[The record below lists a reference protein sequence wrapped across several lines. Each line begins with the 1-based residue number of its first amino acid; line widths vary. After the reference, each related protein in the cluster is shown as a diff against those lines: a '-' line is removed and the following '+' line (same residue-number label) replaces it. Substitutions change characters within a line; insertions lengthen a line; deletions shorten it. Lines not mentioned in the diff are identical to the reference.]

1 MFRAKKPTLIFEE
14 RIYEY
19 KKNHYVWAV
28 HSPCNDNVNCRK
40 LDADP
45 TTCARYKGWLRKH
58 YNTLYTLPFGAK
70 TAIAVSLVRVLLVSL
85 LFGNFLGLAYS
96 LAGAVLSLAVM
107 ILLKKTDLFSTLGVS
122 VVGGIAHN
130 AGQITVACILMS
142 TSEISYYMPVLII
155 TGTVAGIVVGIA
167 SHLLIKKTEKFKF

>member
-1 MFRAKKPTLIFEE
+1 MNIKKITMYGLFTALAMIMSIIEVLMPIPLPVPGIKVGFPN
-14 RIYEY
+14 IIILF
-19 KKNHYVWAV
+19 V
-28 HSPCNDNVNCRK
+28 
-40 LDADP
+40 
-45 TTCARYKGWLRKH
+45 
-58 YNTLYTLPFGAK
+58 LYRFGAK
-70 TAIAVSLVRVLLVSL
+70 TAISVSLVRVLLVSL

-155 TGTVAGIVVGIA
+155 TGTAAGIVVGIA

>member
-1 MFRAKKPTLIFEE
+1 MNTKKITMYGLFTALAMIMSLIEVLMPIPLPVPGIKVGFPN
-14 RIYEY
+14 IIILF
-19 KKNHYVWAV
+19 V
-28 HSPCNDNVNCRK
+28 
-40 LDADP
+40 
-45 TTCARYKGWLRKH
+45 
-58 YNTLYTLPFGAK
+58 LYRFGAK

-96 LAGAVLSLAVM
+96 LAGAVLSLVVM

-167 SHLLIKKTEKFKF
+167 SHLLIKKAEKIGF

>member
-1 MFRAKKPTLIFEE
+1 MNIKKITMYGLFTALAMIMSIIEVLMPIPLPVPGIKVGFPN
-14 RIYEY
+14 IIILF
-19 KKNHYVWAV
+19 V
-28 HSPCNDNVNCRK
+28 
-40 LDADP
+40 
-45 TTCARYKGWLRKH
+45 
-58 YNTLYTLPFGAK
+58 LYRFGAK
-70 TAIAVSLVRVLLVSL
+70 TAISVSLVRVLLVSL

-96 LAGAVLSLAVM
+96 LAGAVLSLVVM

-122 VVGGIAHN
+122 VVGGIFHN

-155 TGTVAGIVVGIA
+155 TGTAAGIVVGIA

>member
-1 MFRAKKPTLIFEE
+1 MNIKKITMYGLFTALAMIMSIIEVLMPIPLPVPGIKVGFPN
-14 RIYEY
+14 IIILF
-19 KKNHYVWAV
+19 V
-28 HSPCNDNVNCRK
+28 
-40 LDADP
+40 
-45 TTCARYKGWLRKH
+45 
-58 YNTLYTLPFGAK
+58 LYRFGAK
-70 TAIAVSLVRVLLVSL
+70 TAISVSLVRVLLVSL

-155 TGTVAGIVVGIA
+155 TGTAAGIVAGIA

>member
-1 MFRAKKPTLIFEE
+1 MNIKKITMYGLFTALAMIMSIIEVLMPIPLPVPGIKVGFPN
-14 RIYEY
+14 IIILF
-19 KKNHYVWAV
+19 V
-28 HSPCNDNVNCRK
+28 
-40 LDADP
+40 
-45 TTCARYKGWLRKH
+45 
-58 YNTLYTLPFGAK
+58 LYRFGAK
-70 TAIAVSLVRVLLVSL
+70 TAISVSLVRVLLVSL

-167 SHLLIKKTEKFKF
+167 SHLLIKKAEKIGF

>member
-1 MFRAKKPTLIFEE
+1 MNTKKITMYGLFTALAMIMSLIEVLMPIPLPVPGIKVGFPN
-14 RIYEY
+14 IIILF
-19 KKNHYVWAV
+19 V
-28 HSPCNDNVNCRK
+28 
-40 LDADP
+40 
-45 TTCARYKGWLRKH
+45 
-58 YNTLYTLPFGAK
+58 LYRFGAK

-96 LAGAVLSLAVM
+96 LAGAVLSLVVM

-142 TSEISYYMPVLII
+142 ASEISYYMPVLII

-167 SHLLIKKTEKFKF
+167 SHLLIKKAEKIGF

>member
-1 MFRAKKPTLIFEE
+1 MNIKKITMYGLFTALAMIMSIIEVLMPIPLPVPGIKVGFPN
-14 RIYEY
+14 IIILF
-19 KKNHYVWAV
+19 V
-28 HSPCNDNVNCRK
+28 
-40 LDADP
+40 
-45 TTCARYKGWLRKH
+45 
-58 YNTLYTLPFGAK
+58 LYRFGAK

-155 TGTVAGIVVGIA
+155 TGTAAGIVVGIA